1 MNPPLRG
8 RTLLM
13 PGGSRGAGPAIA
25 LAAARQGANIVF
37 DADPADAGPAVARIE
52 GAGGRALVT
61 GALRDEAGVSA
72 AIDTVVACFGGIDIV
87 VNNTDAVEPGAP
99 AVTLAEFEDR
109 QQRRLRATLLVTR
122 AVLRQLRR
130 SNNPHILAVAPPLN
144 LAGPQRDA
152 QSPSMLATYGM
163 TLLTLGFASEL
174 RAAGIAANCLW
185 PHALP
190 ATVALGPRPAPD
202 FDPAALAEAAVRV
215 LAGRAAV
222 DSGETHFD
230 VDVLGDPDPTGHV
243 VDAAR

>member
-8 RTLLM
+8 RTLVM
-13 PGGSRGAGPAIA
+13 PGGSRGAGTAIA
-25 LAAARQGANIVF
+25 LAAARQGAHIVF
-37 DADPADAGPAVARIE
+37 DADPADAGPVVAGIE
-52 GAGGRALVT
+52 AAGGQALVV
-61 GALRDEAGVSA
+61 GALRDEAGVGA
-72 AIDTVVACFGGIDIV
+72 AIDAVVARFGGIDIV
-87 VNNTDAVEPGAP
+87 VDNTDAVEPGAP

-109 QQRRLRATLLVTR
+109 QQCRLRATLLVTR
-122 AVLRQLRR
+122 AALPLLRR

-144 LAGPQRDA
+144 LAGQPRDA

-202 FDPAALAEAAVRV
+202 FDPPALAAAAVRV

-222 DSGETHFD
+222 DSGETHLD
-230 VDVLGDPDPTGHV
+230 VDVLGDPDPTGRV
-243 VDAAR
+243 VDTVR

>member
-230 VDVLGDPDPTGHV
+230 VDVLDDPDPTGHV